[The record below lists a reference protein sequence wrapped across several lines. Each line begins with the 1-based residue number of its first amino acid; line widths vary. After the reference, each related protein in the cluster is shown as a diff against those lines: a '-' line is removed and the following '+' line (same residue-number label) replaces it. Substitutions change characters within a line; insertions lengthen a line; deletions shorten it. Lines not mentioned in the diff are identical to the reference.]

1 MANVRQLS
9 QCLIGH
15 LSLLSQYVP
24 MAILDSSGTRVVL
37 QHLCGSHNLVVL
49 NIFLAFVV
57 MFQITKPG
65 SVEKIFVGIIGYEN
79 IFIKNTKNLLHEN
92 SVYYGLHL
100 TARRHSMYI
109 CCM

>member
-15 LSLLSQYVP
+15 LSLLPQYVP

-37 QHLCGSHNLVVL
+37 QHLCGSHNLVLL

-65 SVEKIFVGIIGYEN
+65 SVEKNFRGYHR
-79 IFIKNTKNLLHEN
+79 L
-92 SVYYGLHL
+92 
-100 TARRHSMYI
+100 
-109 CCM
+109 